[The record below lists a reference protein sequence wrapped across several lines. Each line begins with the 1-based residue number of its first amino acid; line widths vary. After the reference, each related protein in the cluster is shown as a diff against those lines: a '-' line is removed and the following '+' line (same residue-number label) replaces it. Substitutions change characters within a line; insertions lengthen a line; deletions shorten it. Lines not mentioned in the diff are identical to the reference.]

1 MRMLSS
7 RAESSRISL
16 FVLDQVLLGAAYA
29 VAYLIKRHLLPGGAA
44 LVAEEHVTLYLT
56 AAPFLAVGLW
66 SSGLYR
72 LGLEPVWPALS
83 GVRETLWGAFVAMAV
98 LALVDAVRAPWAAD
112 GPVAGRAVPF
122 LFMATAAVG
131 LWASRMLLE
140 RAARHLSGAHPDASR
155 LLVFGMS
162 RRLLRLL
169 AALQRGQRP
178 GPVVIGV
185 AADTVPADVGPRL
198 ETAAALELLVQGRV
212 DHVLVEAES
221 VGAAQLEEIL
231 ARADVEGISVHVTS
245 AIFPSTNL
253 VPTWE
258 RVGGVPLLGF
268 VSAELPMGA
277 RLVKRSFDM
286 LVSALLI
293 LLAALPMAAIA
304 LLIRADTRGPAFY
317 RQRRVGA
324 RGREFTM
331 LKFRTMRPD
340 AEAGGPAFA
349 VTNDPR
355 CTRLGAWLRR
365 RNLDELPQLF
375 NVLLGHMS
383 LVGPRPE
390 RPEFVTDF
398 KQSIA
403 RYAHKHWV
411 KPGITGWAQIHG
423 LRGASTDLQDRIDH
437 DLYYIENW
445 SLLLDIRI
453 LVRTVFDG
461 YLNAA

>member
-1 MRMLSS
+1 MLSS
-7 RAESSRISL
+7 RAESSRITL
-16 FVLDQVLLGAAYA
+16 FVLDQALLAAAYA
-29 VAYLIKRHLLPGGAA
+29 AAYAAKRHLLPGGAA
-44 LVAEEHVTLYLT
+44 LDAGEHVTLYLL
-56 AAPFLAVGLW
+56 AAPFLAIGLW

-72 LGLEPVWPALS
+72 LGIEPVWPALA
-83 GVRETLWGAFVAMAV
+83 GARETLWGAFVAMAV
-98 LALVDAVRAPWAAD
+98 LALVDAVRGVWSAG
-112 GPVAGRAVPF
+112 GPVAGQAVPF
-122 LFMATAAVG
+122 LFLGSAALA
-131 LWASRMLLE
+131 LWTSRALLE
-140 RAARHLSGAHPDASR
+140 RVTHRIAAGGRGANR

-169 AALQRGQRP
+169 AALQRSPQREMR
-178 GPVVIGV
+178 VVGV
-185 AADTVPADVGPRL
+185 AADTVPVDVGQRL
-198 ETAAALELLVQGRV
+198 AVGQAMEMLEQGRV
-212 DHVLVEAES
+212 DHVLVEAEA
-221 VGAAQLEEIL
+221 VGAAQLQEIL

-245 AIFPSTNL
+245 AIFPATNL

-423 LRGASTDLQDRIDH
+423 LRGAGTDLQHRIDH